1 MSQKLYPWTAIAGL
15 VGAIF
20 CWSFSSASLS
30 LVDLSAGA
38 TAEKEIGEFLLSTT
52 YALALVTALA
62 SCAAQLARLLERR
75 EYADVSSGWILKTS
89 SMSAVC
95 SCITFIAVLTL
106 IRF

>member
-1 MSQKLYPWTAIAGL
+1 MSPKLYPWTAIAGL
-15 VGAIF
+15 AGAIF

-38 TAEKEIGEFLLSTT
+38 AAQKEIGEFFLSTS
-52 YALALVTALA
+52 YALALLMALA

-75 EYADVSSGWILKTS
+75 EEAEASSGWILKTT

-95 SCITFIAVLTL
+95 CCLSFIAVLTL